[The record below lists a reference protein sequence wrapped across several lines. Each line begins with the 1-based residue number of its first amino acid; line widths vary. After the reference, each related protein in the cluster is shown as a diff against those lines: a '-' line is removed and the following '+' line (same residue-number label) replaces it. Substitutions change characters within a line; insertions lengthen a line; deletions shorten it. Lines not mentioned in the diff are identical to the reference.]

1 MTFSGWAIGAIL
13 AAVWAVAAIPVDRKS
28 DAEEIVSLEDAAM
41 ERWRQG
47 DPLGWAEIAAPDIT
61 YFDPSLDAPI
71 VGRKAFTAYMASLA
85 GKIHY
90 QGSEYLE
97 PRVHVY
103 GETAVLTYRYRST
116 DRDEQG
122 QETRGTLWNTTEVYA
137 RIGGTWRIVHSHWA
151 FNHGLK
157 PDNSVAAE

>member
-1 MTFSGWAIGAIL
+1 MEMTTCALGAIL
-13 AAVWAVAAIPVDRKS
+13 AAVWTVAAMPIGHKS
-28 DAEEIVSLEDAAM
+28 DAEEIMSLEDAAM

-71 VGRKAFTAYMASLA
+71 VGREAFTAYMASLA

-116 DRDEQG
+116 VLDEQ
-122 QETRGTLWNTTEVYA
+122 ERVTRTTLWNTTEIYA
-137 RIGGTWRIVHSHWA
+137 RVGGAWRIVHSHWA
-151 FNHGLK
+151 YNHGLK
-157 PDNSVAAE
+157 PDGSAAAE